1 MFYYCIFDWGN
12 LYHVAR
18 VEASDTLE
26 AIEKMNLT
34 DDMLRAYHREF
45 YVDDEMP
52 DYLFTEIKESRI
64 MSPQKLSRLIKR
76 AYYQDKIQAMEKWV
90 SEYTKELEKWK

>member
-18 VEASDTLE
+18 VEADNTLE
-26 AIEKMNLT
+26 AIEKMNLPN
-34 DDMLRAYHREF
+34 DVLRAYHMEF

-52 DYLFTEIKESRI
+52 DYLFTEMKESRI

-76 AYYQDKIQAMEKWV
+76 AYYQDKIQAMEAWV
-90 SEYTKELEKWK
+90 AEYKKELEKWK

>member
-34 DDMLRAYHREF
+34 DDILRAYHREF

-52 DYLFTEIKESRI
+52 DYLFTEKQESRI

-76 AYYQDKIQAMEKWV
+76 AYYQDKIQALEAWV
-90 SEYTKELEKWK
+90 SEYKKELEKWK

>member
-26 AIEKMNLT
+26 AIEKMDLT
-34 DDMLRAYHREF
+34 NDVLRAYHGEF

-52 DYLFTEIKESRI
+52 DYLFTEMKESRI
-64 MSPQKLSRLIKR
+64 MSPRALSRLIKR
-76 AYYQDKIQAMEKWV
+76 AYYQDKIQALDAWV
-90 SEYTKELEKWK
+90 AEYKKELEKWK

>member
-34 DDMLRAYHREF
+34 DDILRTYHKEF

-52 DYLFTEIKESRI
+52 DYLFTKMQESRI
-64 MSPQKLSRLIKR
+64 MSPRALSRLIKR
-76 AYYQDKIQAMEKWV
+76 AYYQDKIQALDAWV
-90 SEYTKELEKWK
+90 AEYKKELEKWK

>member
-34 DDMLRAYHREF
+34 DDILRAYHREF

-52 DYLFTEIKESRI
+52 DYLFTEMKESRI
-64 MSPQKLSRLIKR
+64 MPPRALSRLIKR
-76 AYYQDKIQAMEKWV
+76 AYYQDKIQALYARKA
-90 SEYTKELEKWK
+90 EYEKELEKWK

>member
-26 AIEKMNLT
+26 AIEKMGLP
-34 DDMLRAYHREF
+34 DDILRAYRMEF

-52 DYLFTEIKESRI
+52 DYLFTEMKESRI

-76 AYYQDKIQAMEKWV
+76 AYYQDKIQALDAWV
-90 SEYTKELEKWK
+90 AEYKKELEKWK

>member
-26 AIEKMNLT
+26 AIEKMDLK
-34 DDMLRAYHREF
+34 DDILRAYRMEF

-76 AYYQDKIQAMEKWV
+76 AYYQDKIQALCARKV
-90 SEYTKELEKWK
+90 EYEKELEKWK

>member
-18 VEASDTLE
+18 VEASNTLE
-26 AIEKMNLT
+26 AIEKMDLT
-34 DDMLRAYHREF
+34 DDVLRTYRMEF

-52 DYLFTEIKESRI
+52 DYLFTEMKESRI
-64 MSPQKLSRLIKR
+64 MSPRALSRLIKR
-76 AYYQDKIQAMEKWV
+76 AYYQDKIQALYARKA
-90 SEYTKELEKWK
+90 EYEKELEKWE

>member
-26 AIEKMNLT
+26 AIEKMDLK
-34 DDMLRAYHREF
+34 DDILRAYHMEF

-90 SEYTKELEKWK
+90 SEYEKELEKLK

>member
-34 DDMLRAYHREF
+34 DDILRAYHREF
-45 YVDDEMP
+45 YVDDEIP
-52 DYLFTEIKESRI
+52 DYLFTEMQESRI

-76 AYYQDKIQAMEKWV
+76 AYYQDKIQALDAWV
-90 SEYTKELEKWK
+90 AEYKKELEKWK

>member
-18 VEASDTLE
+18 VEASNTLE

-34 DDMLRAYHREF
+34 DDILQAYHMEF
-45 YVDDEMP
+45 YVDDEIP
-52 DYLFTEIKESRI
+52 DYLFTEMQESRI

-76 AYYQDKIQAMEKWV
+76 AYYQDKIQAMEAWV
-90 SEYTKELEKWK
+90 AEYKKELEKWK